1 MICSAHLQ
9 FHSALKSQRINQ
21 ERGRSCD
28 GIKHCQ
34 IFLSLIFLNSS
45 ATKSGGSYLTENCQL
60 FVVVVVVVVE
70 RYCSLS
76 RFQILPCL
84 ATLFLQ
90 PGGND
95 PLVFCSTVS
104 FCRMELLAPR
114 QSLFLCPALETL
126 FDTRGGV
133 KDTEVFAISYTVK

>member
-9 FHSALKSQRINQ
+9 FHPALKSQRINQ

-28 GIKHCQ
+28 VIKHCQ
-34 IFLSLIFLNSS
+34 IFLSFIFLNSS
-45 ATKSGGSYLTENCQL
+45 ATKSCGSYLTKNCQL
-60 FVVVVVVVVE
+60 FVVIVVVVE

-114 QSLFLCPALETL
+114 QSVFLCPALETP

-133 KDTEVFAISYTVK
+133 KDTDVFAISYTAK